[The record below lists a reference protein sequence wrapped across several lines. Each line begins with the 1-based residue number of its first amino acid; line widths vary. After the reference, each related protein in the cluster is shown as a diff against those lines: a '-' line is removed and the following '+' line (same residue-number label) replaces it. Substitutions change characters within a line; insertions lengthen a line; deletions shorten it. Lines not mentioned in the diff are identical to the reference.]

1 MRISVE
7 LIAVRSPLVGEGG
20 ALDVE
25 DGATV
30 ARVLQRLALPGGES
44 YMTIV
49 NGTSIGPGDRD
60 GAALSDGDAVT
71 VFPPIKG
78 G

>member
-7 LIAVRSPLVGEGG
+7 LIAVRSPLVGSGG
-20 ALDVE
+20 DLEVD
-25 DGATV
+25 DGTTV
-30 ARVLQRLALPGGES
+30 AQALERLDLPAGES

-49 NGTSIGPGDRD
+49 NGASIGPGDRH
-60 GAALSDGDAVT
+60 GRALREGDAVT

>member
-7 LIAVRSPLVGEGG
+7 LIAVRSPLVGSGG
-20 ALDVE
+20 DLEIE
-25 DGATV
+25 DGATL
-30 ARVLQRLALPGGES
+30 ARALESLALPGGES

-49 NGTSIGPGDRD
+49 NGASIGPDDRD
-60 GAALSDGDAVT
+60 GATLSEGDAVT

>member
-20 ALDVE
+20 ALDVD

-30 ARVLQRLALPGGES
+30 AQALERLALPGGES

-49 NGTSIGPGDRD
+49 NGASIGPDDRD
-60 GAALSDGDAVT
+60 GATLSEGDAVT

>member
-1 MRISVE
+1 MIISVE
-7 LIAVRSPLVGEGG
+7 LIAVRSPLIGGGG
-20 ALDVE
+20 ALE
-25 DGATV
+25 IENGATLSQ
-30 ARVLQRLALPGGES
+30 ALDRLDLPGGET

-49 NGTSIGPGDRD
+49 NDTAIGPGDRD
-60 GAALSDGDAVT
+60 GRSLREGDAVC

>member
-1 MRISVE
+1 MIINVE
-7 LIAVRSPLVGEGG
+7 LIAVRSPLVGGG
-20 ALDVE
+20 GDLKID
-25 DGATV
+25 DGATLSQ
-30 ARVLQRLALPGGES
+30 ALDRLDLPGGET

-49 NGTSIGPGDRD
+49 NDTAIGPGDRD
-60 GAALSDGDAVT
+60 GRALSEGDAVT

>member
-7 LIAVRSPLVGEGG
+7 LIAVRSPLVGDGG
-20 ALDVE
+20 DLEVD
-25 DGATV
+25 DGATL
-30 ARVLQRLALPGGES
+30 AQVLERLALPEGES
-44 YMTIV
+44 YITIV
-49 NGTSIGPGDRD
+49 NDRSIGHGERD
-60 GAALSDGDAVT
+60 GAALSEGDAVT

>member
-1 MRISVE
+1 VIINVE
-7 LIAVRSPLVGEGG
+7 LIALSSPLVGGG
-20 ALDVE
+20 GDLEID
-25 DGATV
+25 DGATLSQ
-30 ARVLQRLALPGGES
+30 ALDRLDLPGGET

-49 NGTSIGPGDRD
+49 NDTAVGPDDRD
-60 GAALSDGDAVT
+60 SRALIEGDAVT